1 MAQTIKLRRS
11 STSGAV
17 PTTSS
22 LSLGEVAINTYD
34 GKMYIKKN
42 DGTDAIVELS
52 GDKLPLSGGTLTG
65 NLSLGDND
73 KAQFGAGN
81 DLEIYSDG
89 TNGFINENGSGHL
102 YIQATNLRFKSR
114 AGENFMALN
123 ENGAVTAYYD
133 NVVKLATTSSGIDV
147 TGTVT
152 STGLTTS
159 GTLTQFSTYNS
170 ASTLLGIN
178 IVSDAGSTS
187 YTHPYLD
194 FRRWTGTGT
203 NHYTASIEVA
213 PTNANANAIVF
224 MSDTKSTNTK
234 ATTERMRID
243 SSGNLRVGAG
253 NTFEPVLQ
261 FTGSGRAQANP
272 GFTFNNDLDT
282 GMFNPSTQNTI
293 AFATGGTE
301 KMRITSPGNVGIGTT
316 SPIAPLHVAGN
327 AIIETGS
334 PDLYFATT
342 SANHTNWRLAAQ
354 ETVSQAFEIASGTE
368 SAGSN
373 AVNDTYTTRFVVKS
387 SGNVGIGTNDPN
399 FMLHINKGTS
409 SYAPTDGVNENI
421 FGLNTSYNSTG
432 TQGVTF
438 SNLEGNWIDGTSGS
452 DSAYGWLW
460 SYENSVRGGL
470 VYDHRG
476 SERMQLFSSY
486 GALAFITPNAAD
498 GNGVPT
504 DSNMVERLTILP
516 GGNVGIGNLSPGATL
531 HVDPT
536 ANVTTGFGTPLIK
549 VGGDNSWA
557 GNGSIYSVGFGYVDN
572 SISNKSPAEIGFLT
586 ITNAGYTKG
595 DLVFAT
601 RDVTTNTAPLQRMR
615 ITSDGNVNI
624 VNEAAAPTNSYS
636 LPGALIFKGK
646 GWDSNSGS
654 NDMQSKI
661 ELKAAYGDHG
671 NGATQGSL
679 VFSLQGAGGLDS
691 SSEALIEGMRLTAGG
706 AYNHNHPRLS
716 VGSDYP
722 QAGMHV
728 ANGGILL
735 NGTINNSMSSY
746 HGSNIWTYIYT
757 CGTSGTFNGALRV
770 NVPDCDNSAANVGY
784 GGFSMEVYVSGYQG
798 QYCHAFLS
806 GYTNTGITLSESAIR
821 ASNGGWSVSYGTVGV
836 QGFYFDLNYPSGL
849 IHPSAY
855 IRITKGG
862 DPNSGRPTNMA
873 ALSTVWT

>member
-1 MAQTIKLRRS
+1 MMVL
-11 STSGAV
+11 
-17 PTTSS
+17 
-22 LSLGEVAINTYD
+22 
-34 GKMYIKKN
+34 
-42 DGTDAIVELS
+42 
-52 GDKLPLSGGTLTG
+52 
-65 NLSLGDND
+65 
-73 KAQFGAGN
+73 KA
-81 DLEIYSDG
+81 
-89 TNGFINENGSGHL
+89 
-102 YIQATNLRFKSR
+102 
-114 AGENFMALN
+114 
-123 ENGAVTAYYD
+123 
-133 NVVKLATTSSGIDV
+133 
-147 TGTVT
+147 
-152 STGLTTS
+152 
-159 GTLTQFSTYNS
+159 
-170 ASTLLGIN
+170 
-178 IVSDAGSTS
+178 
-187 YTHPYLD
+187 
-194 FRRWTGTGT
+194 
-203 NHYTASIEVA
+203 
-213 PTNANANAIVF
+213 
-224 MSDTKSTNTK
+224 
-234 ATTERMRID
+234 
-243 SSGNLRVGAG
+243 
-253 NTFEPVLQ
+253 
-261 FTGSGRAQANP
+261 
-272 GFTFNNDLDT
+272 
-282 GMFNPSTQNTI
+282 
-293 AFATGGTE
+293 
-301 KMRITSPGNVGIGTT
+301 GNVGINEDTPLAKLHVVGGRGSGTVYDTAVFAGGQNSTSGSGARIYLSGCENDPIARGTIIEGIMNDNGNSHELGFYTSGNSQAPAKRLTIFNTVVASEVHVSIKNGKNLELQTTSGVARGYISAQETNTGGTHGGGLIIATSNGETISFKDNGIGGTT
-316 SPIAPLHVAGN
+316 NMVIKGDGDVGIGTDDPKAPLHVAGN
-327 AIIETGS
+327 VIIETGS

-342 SANHTNWRLAAQ
+342 SASHTNWRLAAQ
-354 ETVSQAFEIASGTE
+354 EAVSDAFEIASGTQ
-368 SAGSN
+368 SASSN
-373 AVNDTYTTRFVVKS
+373 AIADTYTTRFVVKS

-671 NGATQGSL
+671 SGATQGSL